1 MFMDDYKILLY
12 ISCTHLGHWHFCYY
26 VRATYAG
33 KREALQIQGG
43 SSSRGSMSGKQVKGA
58 VEGGT
63 AGAVVGGAAW
73 VSCSCCRN
81 YYRGCCWWYHWGSS
95 WGRCRR
101 SCWSSWRGC
110 PWHHTEEMRTYT
122 VLTMTLFTIYLF
134 SCKEYN
140 LLSIDD

>member
-1 MFMDDYKILLY
+1 MDDYKIY
-12 ISCTHLGHWHFCYY
+12 HAHTWDTGTFE
-26 VRATYAG
+26 RATYTG

-43 SSSRGSMSGKQVKGA
+43 KYSSSSRGSMSGKQVKGA

-110 PWHHTEEMRTYT
+110 PWHHTEEMRMYT
-122 VLTMTLFTIYLF
+122 VFTIYLF